1 MWNINRDCNP
11 SITIIIFHI
20 MPGVMW
26 NINHESNV
34 LDFGGNVDHLMLGL
48 WLWNGYS
55 HGWYY
60 CLFVGGSVTT
70 ITRNWVQTGFVGK
83 GSDHLQLIEF
93 WPSCAPPRGKESSV
107 GRKFFISALLQP
119 AHSLRLLWALF
130 HPWFDD
136 SLWHVLALRPTN
148 ETVQGASNLGGGH
161 SCSVP
166 PRQTFPNPCRRQV
179 QSPLG
184 LGVVSESVQCRYQ
197 WLTVSMLTKIR
208 LCWRHVCGSSRTYLW
223 SRGNSIKIWI
233 IWRHFS
239 VHSVLNQ
246 VHS

>member
-93 WPSCAPPRGKESSV
+93 WPSCAPPGGRSLRWGENFSFPPYYSQRTVCVSSEH
-107 GRKFFISALLQP
+107 FFILDLTTAYDT
-119 AHSLRLLWALF
+119 F
-130 HPWFDD
+130 
-136 SLWHVLALRPTN
+136 WH
-148 ETVQGASNLGGGH
+148 
-161 SCSVP
+161 
-166 PRQTFPNPCRRQV
+166 
-179 QSPLG
+179 LG
-184 LGVVSESVQCRYQ
+184 LLMKLSKVLPTWVVD
-197 WLTVSMLTKIR
+197 TVAVFLQDR
-208 LCWRHVCGSSRTYLW
+208 LFQIHVGDKCSLP
-223 SRGNSIKIWI
+223 
-233 IWRHFS
+233 
-239 VHSVLNQ
+239 
-246 VHS
+246 